1 MTISDDESESVL
13 LERIH
18 ARDPV
23 AFRQVYEQHRVP
35 LYRFCYMALSGDDAA
50 EDAVHETFLKLW
62 HNPPV
67 CESLRG
73 LKAWLYRVARNEVAM
88 LRRRQKWVVRADT
101 DAIAHEETPLSMLA
115 AAETASLLRRGLA
128 SIRPEYRDVLLLRE
142 FGELS
147 YAEIAQVT
155 GSTISAVK
163 SEIFRAR
170 RALADVMKPMITE
183 RNSP

>member
-1 MTISDDESESVL
+1 MTIPDDESESVL

-147 YAEIAQVT
+147 YAEIGRAMGIT
-155 GSTISAVK
+155 PKAV
-163 SEIFRAR
+163 ERLLAR
-170 RALADVMKPMITE
+170 GREALRETLEEM
-183 RNSP
+183 R